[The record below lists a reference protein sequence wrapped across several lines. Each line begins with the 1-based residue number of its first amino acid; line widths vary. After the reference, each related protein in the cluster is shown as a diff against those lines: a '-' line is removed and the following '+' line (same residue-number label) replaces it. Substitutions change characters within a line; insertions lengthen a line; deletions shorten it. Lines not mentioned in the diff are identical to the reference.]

1 MIDLNNKKLELNY
14 PCSWEYKL
22 VVLEECNIKKCVKEI
37 ILEREHSLNSSKTS
51 SKGKFKSYNLKL
63 FVHNEDDR
71 LELFRLLGEH
81 KDIKMVL

>member
-37 ILEREHSLNSSKTS
+37 IFDREHSINASKTS
-51 SKGKFKSYNLKL
+51 AKGKFKSYNLKL
-63 FVHNEDDR
+63 LVHNDDDR
-71 LELFRLLGEH
+71 TELFRLLGEH
-81 KDIKMVL
+81 KEIKMVL

>member
-14 PCSWEYKL
+14 PCSREYKL

-37 ILEREHSLNSSKTS
+37 ILEREHSLNASKTS
-51 SKGKFKSYNLKL
+51 AKGKFKSYNLKL